1 MAHDS
6 DKSVHKRS
14 LREWGRLVTQVLR
27 EFSRHDMT
35 VAASAISFLAL
46 FALFSAISAFVA
58 FYGLF
63 ADPGQLIDD
72 LQQMQGFVPAD
83 VFVSMIGEMRSVSTH
98 ASATLVVAGS
108 FSLVVGL
115 WCAQQGVATLMVAL
129 NLVYR
134 ERMTDGAWWH
144 LLKSLMIAIGVI
156 GGLFMATLLAIGLPV
171 YARLT
176 TGSAWIAE
184 LMRAGGMAIAG
195 TLLFFG
201 LAALYRW
208 VPDRRPPRWR
218 WAGAGA
224 ALVVCFWTVASI
236 AFSVFLAYSN
246 SYTAMYGSLSGVVLL
261 LTLTYVTVATVLLGA
276 EFNAQ
281 LEYSTVEDTTTAPA
295 QPMGER
301 GAYVADHVDSNH
313 PRADPTENQRPR

>member
-1 MAHDS
+1 MSHATHTSAD
-6 DKSVHKRS
+6 DRS
-14 LREWGRLVTQVLR
+14 TREWVALAVKVLR
-27 EFSRHDMT
+27 GFSRHDMT
-35 VAASAISFLAL
+35 VSASAISFLAL
-46 FALFSAISAFVA
+46 FALFSAVSAFVA

-63 ADPGQLIDD
+63 ADPGQLVENMR
-72 LQQMQGFVPAD
+72 QMQGFVPAD
-83 VFVSMIGEMRSVSTH
+83 VFISTIGEMHSVSAH

-129 NLVYR
+129 NVAYR
-134 ERMTDGAWWH
+134 EHMTDGPWWH

-156 GGLFMATLLAIGLPV
+156 VGLFIATLLAIGLPV
-171 YARLT
+171 YMRLT
-176 TGSAWIAE
+176 TGSSWLAE
-184 LMRAGGMAIAG
+184 FMRAGGMAIAG

-224 ALVVCFWTVASI
+224 ALVVGFWTVASI
-236 AFSVFLAYSN
+236 VFSVFLAWSN

-281 LEYSTVEDTTTAPA
+281 LEYSTVEDTTTASA
-295 QPMGER
+295 QPLGQR
-301 GAYVADHVDSNH
+301 GAFVADHVDDE
-313 PRADPTENQRPR
+313 RADSDTASRQ